1 VTRPLPRVR
10 YRIYGGPANYLR
22 FARDLWLRRHRTHDL
37 VAPFEAEVAAW
48 FGARHA
54 VFTSLARVAIH
65 DVVRAWV
72 PTGHGVVLSPY
83 TIVDVVNMVIAAGAV
98 PVFADVDA
106 RTGNLDPDAA
116 ARAFDT
122 ASVPI
127 AMILVTHL
135 HGVTADLAA
144 LRTLAQARGVRLVE
158 DAAQALGAVIDGRR
172 AGAAADAGVVS
183 LGSYKNVNA
192 HFGGVVLTDDDD
204 LAATVRAARDARPT
218 FPLRHLLR
226 KVRESLVTDLL
237 GAHPFFGLVLFP
249 VFRAALLR
257 GWERI
262 NRLLRIELDTSLRP
276 SVPAY
281 MLGRP
286 TDLQVRSARAQWT
299 RIDADAAHR
308 IHGARR
314 ALDGLS
320 DHPDLLL
327 PPPPDGLR
335 HVYTYAAVQVV
346 TPEDATPDD
355 ARMLR
360 AELVRHLARQG
371 RDVAPQHLH
380 DVSGLPAF
388 RRYGGACPV
397 AARVAASVV
406 LLPTYPGY
414 DDAQVDANVRALR
427 AWRVTRRV
435 TETACCSPSCSPAT
449 TRSSRTPAP
458 PTSPAAV

>member
-1 VTRPLPRVR
+1 VR

-22 FARDLWLRRHRTHDL
+22 FARDLCLGRHRTHRD
-37 VAPFEAEVAAW
+37 VAPFEAELAGW

-54 VFTSLARVAIH
+54 VLTSLARVAIH

-72 PTGHGVVLSPY
+72 PAGHGVVLSPY
-83 TIVDVVNMVIAAGAV
+83 TIVDVVNMVVAAGAV

-122 ASVPI
+122 ATVPI

-135 HGVTADLAA
+135 HGVTANLAA
-144 LRTLAQARGVRLVE
+144 LRALADARGVRLVE
-158 DAAQALGAVIDGRR
+158 DAAQALGAVLDGRR
-172 AGAAADAGVVS
+172 AGAAADAGIVS

-204 LAATVRAARDARPT
+204 LATAVRAARDARPT

-226 KVRESLVTDLL
+226 KARESLVTDLL
-237 GAHPFFGLVLFP
+237 GAHPFFGAVLFP
-249 VFRAALLR
+249 LFRTALLR

-262 NRLLRIELDTSLRP
+262 NRLLRIELDTALRP
-276 SVPAY
+276 TVPAY

-286 TDLQVRSARAQWT
+286 TDLQVRSARAQWPH
-299 RIDADAAHR
+299 IDRDAAHR
-308 IHGARR
+308 IACTRR
-314 ALDGLS
+314 TLDGLAG
-320 DHPDLLL
+320 HPDLRL

-335 HVYTYAAVQVV
+335 HVYTYVAVQVV
-346 TPEDATPDD
+346 APDDATPDE
-355 ARMLR
+355 ARATR
-360 AELVRHLARQG
+360 TSLVHHLAACG
-371 RDVAPQHLH
+371 RDLAPQHLH
-380 DVSGLPAF
+380 DVSGLPDF
-388 RRYGGACPV
+388 RRYGGHCPI

-414 DDAQVDANVRALR
+414 DDAQVEANVGAVRS
-427 AWRVTRRV
+427 WRVTRRD

-449 TRSSRTPAP
+449 TRSSKTPAR
-458 PTSPAAV
+458 SSFRAVD